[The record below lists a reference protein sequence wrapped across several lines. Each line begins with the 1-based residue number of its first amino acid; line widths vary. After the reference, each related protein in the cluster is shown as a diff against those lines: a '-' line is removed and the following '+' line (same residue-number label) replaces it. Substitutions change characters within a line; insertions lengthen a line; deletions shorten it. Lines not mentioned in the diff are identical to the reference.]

1 MTGIDG
7 ETLRAWRRARGWDV
21 PKMAQ
26 ELRRA
31 ARETGQQIAAPS
43 GLVRMI
49 YAWERGDHR
58 LTERYELLYR
68 YLGLRSSGSGHV
80 PALPVETETAS
91 SLSMQDFLMLAAT
104 SASLLDMLGTRPPS
118 ASAGRTHVDEEAA
131 DGLAQVLHGYRKV
144 YRSAGA
150 AALLGPVCGTLGLLD
165 EMAPV
170 AGPQSDV
177 IVSLIGQAGSLAGVI
192 LMLDRGEFAPAA
204 RYLAVAA
211 RAAQQS
217 GDDEL
222 LAITFAC
229 RAFHAAYS
237 GDPRDGLAFASEA
250 LEIAGGA
257 GIHPRTHGWVA
268 AVASE
273 MHATLGE
280 HAACMHALD
289 TAAGQLGKQM
299 PAEPWKGIGAFS
311 TAKLTAY
318 RGGDLMRLGRYR
330 EARTHLQLAL
340 AQLDPALAKHR
351 CTAHIDLAAAYSR
364 DSEPAQ
370 AARHA
375 IRALDIIEFTHHAD
389 SLRRVAGLYETIRPS
404 GTEAVRELGSRLLA
418 VRAAS

>member
-7 ETLRAWRRARGWDV
+7 ETLRRWRRSRNWDV
-21 PKMAQ
+21 PKTAQ

-43 GLVRMI
+43 GLVKMI

-68 YLGLRSSGSGHV
+68 YLGLRASGLAHD
-80 PALPVETETAS
+80 PAPAS
-91 SLSMQDFLMLAAT
+91 SAAGSDPSRHDFLVLAAT
-104 SASLLDMLGTRPPS
+104 SASLLDMLGTRPVP
-118 ASAGRTHVDEEAA
+118 AAGSRTRVDKEAA
-131 DGLAQVLHGYRKV
+131 EGLAQVLLGYRKV
-144 YRSAGA
+144 YRSAGP
-150 AALLGPVCGTLGLLD
+150 AALLGPVCGTLSLLG

-170 AGPQSDV
+170 AGLHSDV
-177 IVSLIGQAGSLAGVI
+177 IVSLIGEAGSLAGVI
-192 LMLDRGEFAPAA
+192 LMLDQREFAAAA

-211 RAAQQS
+211 RAAKQS
-217 GDDEL
+217 GDSEL

-229 RAFHAAYS
+229 RAFHAAYD
-237 GDPRDGLAFASEA
+237 GDPRDGLVFATEA
-250 LEIAGGA
+250 LDIAERA

-268 AVASE
+268 AVTSE

-280 HAACMHALD
+280 HTACMRALD
-289 TAAGQLGKQM
+289 TAAEQLGRQM
-299 PAEPWKGIGAFS
+299 PGEPWKGIGAFS

-351 CTAHIDLAAAYSR
+351 CTAHIDLASAYSR
-364 DSEPAQ
+364 DGEPAE
-370 AARHA
+370 AAHHA